1 MVLQKQKG
9 MYSEPYGEPVERN
22 SVIKH
27 EKHLKKKSFKDI
39 DHKLSGITT
48 ISRKQNTVKGILSNE
63 KITILRQRIHPNCFP
78 YFWDLHFP

>member
-22 SVIKH
+22 AVIKH

-48 ISRKQNTVKGILSNE
+48 ISRK
-63 KITILRQRIHPNCFP
+63 
-78 YFWDLHFP
+78 